1 MKKYLAGLDVG
12 TTGARCMLFD
22 LAGNTVGGA
31 YREYGSYYPHPGW
44 VEQDQ
49 HEMIGRAME
58 AARAA
63 IQEAKVDPKQIAS
76 IGISTQRS
84 VTCPID
90 ENGQAVRR
98 SISWQDARAGVEV
111 EELREKI
118 DADEY
123 YRTSGLPLG
132 TTWVISKLLWMR
144 KHEPELFAKTKIF
157 AQMSDVVL
165 RAFGAD
171 GFYTDLGSTVF
182 YGAWDVAKCQWSE
195 KLLKQLDV
203 SPEMFGKPT
212 PAGTQVGKIPAPI
225 AERTGFAVGT
235 PLCIAA
241 GDQNCSAVGMGAIRS
256 GIGTVTLGT
265 CGMAILATDQPVPGF
280 GGMMSTNHAL
290 PGLWEIEGIT
300 NAAASTYR
308 WFRDEIGAGCGKG
321 DRHLLCE
328 AEKGTNASCQKRHE
342 SDSFAEKEPVP
353 FSAINQLAATAEPG
367 CKGLLFLPYF
377 ATAATPHW
385 DHTARGAY
393 IGLSFAHG
401 RAELARAVMEGVTLE
416 IRDIMQRWFDS
427 GHEVKSLRIGGGAT
441 HSPLWNQIQAD
452 VYGRPV
458 EQTQC
463 EESTCLG
470 AALLGGVGAGV
481 FDSIPQAVEQMVH
494 LTRQIDPNAAR
505 HRLYE
510 ELYATF
516 TDTYTALSKG
526 GIFGK
531 LSQKP

>member
-1 MKKYLAGLDVG
+1 MGKYLAGLDVG
-12 TTGARCMLFD
+12 TMGARCMLFD
-22 LAGNTVGGA
+22 LSGNTIAGA
-31 YREYGSYYPHPGW
+31 YREYRSYYPHPGW

-49 HEMIGRAME
+49 HEMIEQAMA
-58 AARAA
+58 AARAT
-63 IQEAKVDPKQIAS
+63 IQEAKVDPKQIVS
-76 IGISTQRS
+76 IGLSTQRS

-90 ENGQAVRR
+90 EHGQAVRR

-111 EELREKI
+111 EALREKI

-123 YRTSGLPLG
+123 YRISGLPLG

-144 KHEPELFAKTKIF
+144 EHEPELFAKTKIF

-171 GFYTDLGSTVF
+171 GFYTDIGSTVF
-182 YGAWDVAKCQWSE
+182 YGAWDVAKCDWSQ
-195 KLLKQLDV
+195 KLLEQLDI
-203 SPEMFGKPT
+203 SPAMFGKPT
-212 PAGTQVGKIPAPI
+212 PAGAQVGEIPKHV

-235 PLCIAA
+235 PLCVAA
-241 GDQNCSAVGMGAIRS
+241 GDQNCSAVGMGAVRS

-265 CGMAILATDQPVPGF
+265 CGMAILVTDQPVPGF
-280 GGMMSTNHAL
+280 GGMMSTNHAM
-290 PGLWEIEGIT
+290 PGLWELEGIT

-308 WFRDEIGAGCGKG
+308 WFRDEIGS
-321 DRHLLCE
+321 
-328 AEKGTNASCQKRHE
+328 GTRDTDFE
-342 SDSFAEKEPVP
+342 S
-353 FSAINQLAATAEPG
+353 INQLAATAEPG
-367 CKGLLFLPYF
+367 CKGLLFLPYL

-393 IGLSFAHG
+393 VGLSFAHT

-416 IRDIMQRWFDS
+416 IRDIMQRWFES
-427 GHEVKSLRIGGGAT
+427 GHEVDSLRIGGGAT

-458 EQTQC
+458 QQTQC

-470 AALLGGVGAGV
+470 AALLGGVGAGI
-481 FDSIPQAVEQMVH
+481 FDSIPQATEQLVH
-494 LTRQIDPNAAR
+494 VTRQIDPDTAR

-510 ELYATF
+510 ELYASF
-516 TDTYTALSKG
+516 SDTYTALTKG
-526 GIFGK
+526 GIFRS
-531 LSQKP
+531 LTQKP